1 MDKVEG
7 WLEPEQMTPQKALIA
22 TVCVAIALSASGCA
36 WFGGP
41 PSAAPVPAAAEV
53 MVPDSPAG
61 SLPADALVLDT
72 GDVVKVTVFQSPDMQ
87 TEARVDESGSIT
99 LPLIGAVAVRSATPR
114 QAEQRIATALE
125 KGKFLRQ
132 PQVTVTVLQFRSQ
145 QVSVLGNVNRP
156 GRYPLD
162 LRYTLSDMLAVA
174 GGITINGADFVTLSR
189 RENGR
194 VVNRD
199 IDLENMFD
207 TKGSRAADLV
217 LQAGDVIYVKR
228 APMYYVHGEVQ
239 RPGTYRVERF
249 MTIRQAV
256 ATAGGV
262 TARGTLR
269 GIRVERRGAD
279 GKVTEIHPESLDD
292 PVQANDVISIRESLF

>member
-1 MDKVEG
+1 
-7 WLEPEQMTPQKALIA
+7 MTKSQFLPAVLIA
-22 TVCVAIALSASGCA
+22 TAALTISGCS
-36 WFGGP
+36 WFRGETP
-41 PSAAPVPAAAEV
+41 PAPPPAAADAV
-53 MVPDSPAG
+53 VPESPPG

-72 GDVVKVTVFQSPDMQ
+72 GDIVRVAVFQSPDMQ
-87 TEARVDESGSIT
+87 TETRVDEAGTIT
-99 LPLIGAVAVRSATPR
+99 LPLVGAVLVRSCTPR
-114 QAEQRIATALE
+114 QAEQRIAAALE

-132 PQVTVTVLQFRSQ
+132 PQVTLTVVQFRSQ

-174 GGITINGADFVTLSR
+174 GGVTPNGADVVTLSR

-194 VVNRD
+194 LVNRD
-199 IDLENMFD
+199 IDLELMFD

-217 LQAGDVIYVKR
+217 LQAGDVIYVRR
-228 APMYYVHGEVQ
+228 APMYFVHGEVQ

-269 GIRVERRGAD
+269 GVRVERRGAD
-279 GKVTEIHPESLDD
+279 GKVTEIRPDSLDD
-292 PVQANDVISIRESLF
+292 PVMANDVISVRESLF